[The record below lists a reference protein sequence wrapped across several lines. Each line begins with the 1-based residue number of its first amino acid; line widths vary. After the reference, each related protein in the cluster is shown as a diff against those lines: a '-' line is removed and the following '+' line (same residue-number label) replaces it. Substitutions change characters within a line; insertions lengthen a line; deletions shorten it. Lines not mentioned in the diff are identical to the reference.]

1 MNNLDKLLSIA
12 SSSLSEREPELSGP
26 IRNMAGTS
34 AEQLFNV
41 LRQRN
46 GFYAFEGALHIF
58 PSNSSQ
64 SEMGIS
70 DWNHADLWR
79 TSYKGLADNGVFFAE
94 DIFGG
99 QFCIKDGSIYIFDPE
114 TGSLEYLAADVES
127 WAEVVLHDYEVLT
140 GYPLAH
146 QWQKRNGPVRA
157 GMRLLP
163 KVPFVMG
170 GDFSLDNLYI
180 ADAVEGMRLRADIAD
195 KIKNLPDGTQ
205 VKFSLD

>member
-12 SSSLSEREPELSGP
+12 SSSLSECEPELSGP

-34 AEQLFNV
+34 TEQLFEI

-46 GFYAFEGALHIF
+46 GFYAFEGALHVF
-58 PSNSSQ
+58 PSDSSQ

-79 TSYKGLADNGVFFAE
+79 SSYKGLADNVVFFAE

-99 QFCIKDGSIYIFDPE
+99 QFCIKDGNIYIFDPE

-170 GDFSLDNLYI
+170 GDFSLDNLYV

>member
-12 SSSLSEREPELSGP
+12 SSSLSEREPQLSGP
-26 IRNMAGTS
+26 IRNMAGAS
-34 AEQLFNV
+34 AEQLLNV

-46 GFYAFEGALHIF
+46 GFYAFEGALHVF
-58 PSNSSQ
+58 PSGSSQ

-79 TSYKGLADNGVFFAE
+79 SSYNGLADNVVFFAE

-127 WAEVVLHDYEVLT
+127 WAEKVMHDYEVLT

-170 GDFSLDNLYI
+170 GDFSLDNLYV